1 MAQYEY
7 RVLHMPTTSVSV
19 MNARLNNDARAGWEP
34 VMMSGYE
41 FIYVLIRRP
50 VEAEERQD

>member
-19 MNARLNNDARAGWEP
+19 MNERLNNDARDGWEP
-34 VMMSGYE
+34 VMMSGNE
-41 FIYVLIRRP
+41 FINVLIRRP

>member
-1 MAQYEY
+1 VAQYEY

-19 MNARLNNDARAGWEP
+19 MNERLNNDARDGWEP
-34 VMMSGYE
+34 VMMSGNE
-41 FIYVLIRRP
+41 FINVLIRRP